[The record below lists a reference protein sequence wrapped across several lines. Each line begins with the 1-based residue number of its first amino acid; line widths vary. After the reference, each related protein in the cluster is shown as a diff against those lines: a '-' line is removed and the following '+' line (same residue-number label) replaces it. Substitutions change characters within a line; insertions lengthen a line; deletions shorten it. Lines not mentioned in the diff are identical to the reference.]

1 MAAQPKG
8 ITPLYA
14 EDINMLEGVDDAEL
28 EAYLDDHPRIV
39 PLFEIDIIETVVDY
53 PASNMLQE
61 EAYEL
66 DPKSLLELSR
76 ARTTFDREMEI
87 SRRVSASTLEDVN
100 VGTTTDPR
108 VLSIA
113 KDLPP
118 SQKEA
123 MIALLKEYKDV
134 FAWSH
139 EDMKGLDPKF
149 YHHKINLAADVKPV

>member
-1 MAAQPKG
+1 MCTHSG
-8 ITPLYA
+8 NGGTI
-14 EDINMLEGVDDAEL
+14 EGDNAIICRRHNICRREQK
-28 EAYLDDHPRIV
+28 AYLDDHPRIV

-76 ARTTFDREMEI
+76 ARAAFDWEMEI

-100 VGTTTDPR
+100 VEMTTDPR

-118 SQKEA
+118 SQKEE
-123 MIALLKEYKDV
+123 MI
-134 FAWSH
+134 
-139 EDMKGLDPKF
+139 
-149 YHHKINLAADVKPV
+149 